1 MINITINDEFNSF
14 RIDKFLCKKFDI
26 SFALAQK
33 LIREKKIK
41 INQQKAEI
49 HSKLKSGDEI
59 IIHSKLNPR
68 FSNLNHKDLKPK
80 ISLAKQQKFWENI
93 IFEDENIV
101 AINKPSG
108 LATQAGSKIEIS
120 IDDFVKLKNYQL
132 VHRLD
137 KDTSGLLIIAKNNI
151 SAEVLSMAFKNKTI
165 NKTYIALIHG
175 NLKKTSGIID
185 IPLSKK
191 ILGNIEKVL
200 PDFESGKQ
208 AITNY
213 KLIKQYPEYCEVE
226 LKPITGRTHQLR
238 VHCKEI
244 GHPILNDIKY
254 GGKKVNYFDKFPHL
268 CLHAYQI
275 YIADFFGK
283 DLMIKTHYPNF
294 KIQ

>member
-1 MINITINDEFNSF
+1 MINIIINDEFNSF

-151 SAEVLSMAFKNKTI
+151 SA
-165 NKTYIALIHG
+165 
-175 NLKKTSGIID
+175 
-185 IPLSKK
+185 
-191 ILGNIEKVL
+191 
-200 PDFESGKQ
+200 
-208 AITNY
+208 
-213 KLIKQYPEYCEVE
+213 
-226 LKPITGRTHQLR
+226 
-238 VHCKEI
+238 
-244 GHPILNDIKY
+244 
-254 GGKKVNYFDKFPHL
+254 
-268 CLHAYQI
+268 
-275 YIADFFGK
+275 
-283 DLMIKTHYPNF
+283 
-294 KIQ
+294 